1 MLAAEPMLFQI
12 PMPGT
17 FQSKKLNFILGLASE
32 ESNTGIQLAL
42 QKDSAMQP
50 FE

>member
-1 MLAAEPMLFQI
+1 MLAPEPMLFQI

-17 FQSKKLNFILGLASE
+17 FQSKKLNFILGLVSE
-32 ESNTGIQLAL
+32 ESNTAIQLAL
-42 QKDSAMQP
+42 RKDSAMQP